1 VNSLELGYGE
11 DGPESMTR
19 MLYESYADE
28 TIGWRDGSRKILVH
42 FGDSVPHDDDLN
54 EGIGGDVYST
64 GGDPGRDAVMFTE
77 DDLDLQ
83 TVLAGMA
90 ENNIQLL
97 NCLSYGTENEFWD
110 YWVYWAGLTGGEC
123 YEATGEKLPTQVID
137 AISLSLTA
145 PTVSGLTLV
154 PEEADFE
161 PWIAGLSEPY
171 SGPTGVDIP
180 LTVTLKRPDGI
191 PAGIYTFHMNAVDA
205 LGVEYGLYE
214 FVITCNDII
223 EMYTIVFN
231 AAGGT
236 GGETIEVAD
245 GETPVPPAVE
255 KEGFDFIGW
264 EPAVVP
270 AAADATY
277 TAQWQETVPGV
288 TWQITFDAAGGTG
301 GKTIEVAD
309 GETPVPPPVMKEGF
323 DFIGWEPLLVPASAD
338 ATYTAQWQ
346 EAVPGVTWQ
355 ITFDAAGG
363 TGGETIE
370 VADGAMPVPP
380 DVEKEGFDFIGW
392 EPLLVPAGADATYTA
407 QWQETVPGVTWQIT
421 FDAAGGTGGGTI
433 EVADGETPM
442 PPAVEK
448 EGFDFIGWEPLLVP
462 AAGDATYTAQW
473 KEAVPGV
480 TWQITFDAASGTG
493 GGTIEVAD
501 GETPVPPAV
510 EKEGFDFIGWEPL
523 LVPATGDAT
532 YTAQWQEA
540 VPGVTWQITFDAAGG
555 TGGKTIDVEDGET
568 PVPPTVEKEGFDFIG
583 WEPLLVPATA
593 DATYTAQWKAVVP
606 KTWQITFDA
615 AGGTGGET
623 IDVEDGAMP
632 VPPPVMKEGYDFA
645 GWQPSVVPATGDAT
659 YTAQWQETAPAVTWQ
674 ITFDADGGTGGKTID
689 VEDGETPV
697 PPTVEKEGFD
707 FIGWEP
713 LLVPATADATYTAQW
728 QEAVPGV
735 TWQITFDAAGG
746 TGGETIE
753 VADGAMP
760 MPPPVMKEG
769 YDFAGWEP
777 SVVPATED
785 ATYTAQWQET
795 APAVT
800 WQITFDAAG
809 GTGGETID
817 VEDGAMPVPPVVI
830 KEGYV
835 FTGWE
840 PSVVPAAADATY
852 TAQWEKTVPVVTWQI
867 TFDAN
872 GGTGGKTIEVAH
884 GVMPAPPVVA
894 KEGYVFAGWEPA
906 LSPATT
912 NASYKAKWTA
922 VPGETTTHRPEEPST
937 TKQPDVPSTGSA
949 FNGAAVFTVLTLAA
963 AAVYVTRKKKDLV
976 K

>member
-1 VNSLELGYGE
+1 MKKHITKLCGIILVCLLVAGALPFGVYAADYEITLNGSEECECEVSVTLPVVPPTADVVFAFDLTGSMGDILDAAKINALNIMQQLNELGSDMRFGVITYMDYTDYYSSYDYENQYGDVTSDYPYRMDCALTGAVDAVSSAVNSLELGYGE

-309 GETPVPPPVMKEGF
+309 GETPVPPPVM
-323 DFIGWEPLLVPASAD
+323 
-338 ATYTAQWQ
+338 
-346 EAVPGVTWQ
+346 
-355 ITFDAAGG
+355 
-363 TGGETIE
+363 
-370 VADGAMPVPP
+370 
-380 DVEKEGFDFIGW
+380 
-392 EPLLVPAGADATYTA
+392 
-407 QWQETVPGVTWQIT
+407 
-421 FDAAGGTGGGTI
+421 
-433 EVADGETPM
+433 
-442 PPAVEK
+442 
-448 EGFDFIGWEPLLVP
+448 
-462 AAGDATYTAQW
+462 
-473 KEAVPGV
+473 
-480 TWQITFDAASGTG
+480 
-493 GGTIEVAD
+493 
-501 GETPVPPAV
+501 
-510 EKEGFDFIGWEPL
+510 
-523 LVPATGDAT
+523 
-532 YTAQWQEA
+532 
-540 VPGVTWQITFDAAGG
+540 
-555 TGGKTIDVEDGET
+555 
-568 PVPPTVEKEGFDFIG
+568 KEGFDFIG

>member
-1 VNSLELGYGE
+1 MKKHITKLCGIILVCLLVAGALPFGVYAADYEITLNGSEECECEVSVTLPVVPPTADVVFAFDLTGSMGDILDAAKINALNIMQQLNELGSDMRFGVITYMDYTDYYSSYDYENQYGDVTSDYPYRMDCALTGAVDAVSSAVNSLELGYGE

-370 VADGAMPVPP
+370 VADGAMP
-380 DVEKEGFDFIGW
+380 
-392 EPLLVPAGADATYTA
+392 
-407 QWQETVPGVTWQIT
+407 
-421 FDAAGGTGGGTI
+421 
-433 EVADGETPM
+433 
-442 PPAVEK
+442 
-448 EGFDFIGWEPLLVP
+448 
-462 AAGDATYTAQW
+462 
-473 KEAVPGV
+473 
-480 TWQITFDAASGTG
+480 
-493 GGTIEVAD
+493 
-501 GETPVPPAV
+501 
-510 EKEGFDFIGWEPL
+510 
-523 LVPATGDAT
+523 
-532 YTAQWQEA
+532 
-540 VPGVTWQITFDAAGG
+540 
-555 TGGKTIDVEDGET
+555 
-568 PVPPTVEKEGFDFIG
+568 
-583 WEPLLVPATA
+583 
-593 DATYTAQWKAVVP
+593 
-606 KTWQITFDA
+606 
-615 AGGTGGET
+615 
-623 IDVEDGAMP
+623 
-632 VPPPVMKEGYDFA
+632 
-645 GWQPSVVPATGDAT
+645 
-659 YTAQWQETAPAVTWQ
+659 
-674 ITFDADGGTGGKTID
+674 
-689 VEDGETPV
+689 
-697 PPTVEKEGFD
+697 
-707 FIGWEP
+707 
-713 LLVPATADATYTAQW
+713 
-728 QEAVPGV
+728 
-735 TWQITFDAAGG
+735 
-746 TGGETIE
+746 
-753 VADGAMP
+753 